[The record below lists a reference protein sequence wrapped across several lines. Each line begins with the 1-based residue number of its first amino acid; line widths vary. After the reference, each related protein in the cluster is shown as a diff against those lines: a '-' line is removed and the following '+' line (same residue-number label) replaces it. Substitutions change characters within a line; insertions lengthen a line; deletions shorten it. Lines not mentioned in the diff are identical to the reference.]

1 MLFVSIKSAVIFVP
15 DDTAKTGYAKPMMLQ
30 RVMGTPLLTWLVQ
43 SLLTDGVERYFLV
56 CLDRF
61 REEAKR
67 CFPAEAELMT
77 VSDAEAADRM
87 HVFLSTAEDNEYQVM
102 VVTGP
107 CVYIA
112 AEALIED
119 EEDAPLRAHACRV
132 DREIFMEALDAA
144 DFSFGRFLVEN
155 GSAYTNR
162 EGMFSVTS
170 VEELADWQPILKRSY
185 LYDLAHRG
193 VEIWDY
199 DNCYVDPSARI
210 GGGTELL
217 PGTIIRGKCVVG
229 HDCVIGPNAYL
240 EDAVIGNATRINA
253 SQVYGATIGND
264 CNIGPYACIR
274 QDCKLANRTRAGC
287 FVELQD
293 TKLGEG
299 TQVPRLSHLSAT
311 EAGKNCDFGALSV
324 SVNYDAQ
331 ASDRIVVEDDAVIG
345 CNTNLIA
352 PVEIGCGAY
361 VAAGTTL
368 TDDVPAQA
376 LAIARV
382 RQNNKRDWAGK
393 NK

>member
-162 EGMFSVTS
+162 ES
-170 VEELADWQPILKRSY
+170 
-185 LYDLAHRG
+185 
-193 VEIWDY
+193 
-199 DNCYVDPSARI
+199 
-210 GGGTELL
+210 
-217 PGTIIRGKCVVG
+217 
-229 HDCVIGPNAYL
+229 
-240 EDAVIGNATRINA
+240 
-253 SQVYGATIGND
+253 
-264 CNIGPYACIR
+264 
-274 QDCKLANRTRAGC
+274 
-287 FVELQD
+287 
-293 TKLGEG
+293 
-299 TQVPRLSHLSAT
+299 
-311 EAGKNCDFGALSV
+311 
-324 SVNYDAQ
+324 
-331 ASDRIVVEDDAVIG
+331 
-345 CNTNLIA
+345 
-352 PVEIGCGAY
+352 
-361 VAAGTTL
+361 
-368 TDDVPAQA
+368 
-376 LAIARV
+376 
-382 RQNNKRDWAGK
+382 
-393 NK
+393 

>member
-1 MLFVSIKSAVIFVP
+1 MLYVSIQSAVIFVP
-15 DDTAKTGYAKPMMLQ
+15 DDTAKTGCAKPMMLQ

-43 SLLTDGVERYFLV
+43 SLLADGVERYFLV
-56 CLDRF
+56 CLDHF

-67 CFPAEAELMT
+67 CFPEEAKLMT

-87 HVFLSTAEDNEYQVM
+87 HVFLSTADETERQVM

-112 AEALIED
+112 AEALMGED
-119 EEDAPLRAHACRV
+119 DEAPHRAHACRV
-132 DREIFMEALDAA
+132 DRETFMEALDED

-155 GSAYTNR
+155 GAAYTDR

-170 VEELADWQPILKRSY
+170 VEELADWQPILKRTH
-185 LYDLAHRG
+185 LYDLAHHG

-199 DNCYVDPSARI
+199 DNCYVDPCARV
-210 GGGTELL
+210 GSGTVLM
-217 PGTIIRGKCVVG
+217 PGTIIRGRSVVG
-229 HDCVIGPNAYL
+229 RDCVIGPNTYL
-240 EDAVIGNATRINA
+240 EDAVIGNATTVNA
-253 SQVYGATIGND
+253 SQVYDSTVGND
-264 CNIGPYACIR
+264 CSVGPFAYIR
-274 QDCKLANRTRAGC
+274 PDCKLANRTQAGS

-293 TKLGEG
+293 TKLGEA
-299 TQVPRLSHLSAT
+299 TRVPRLSYLSST
-311 EAGKNCDFGALSV
+311 DAGKNCDFGAVSV
-324 SVNYDAQ
+324 SVNYDCQ
-331 ASDRIVVEDDAVIG
+331 ATDRIVVEDDAVIG

-352 PVEIGCGAY
+352 PVQIGNGAY

>member
-1 MLFVSIKSAVIFVP
+1 MSIQSAVIFVP
-15 DDTAKTGYAKPMMLQ
+15 DDTAKTGYARPMMLQ
-30 RVMGTPLLTWLVQ
+30 RIMGTPLLTWLVQ
-43 SLLTDGVERYFLV
+43 SLLADGVERYFLV

-61 REEAKR
+61 REEAKA
-67 CFPAEAELMT
+67 CFPAQAELMT

-87 HVFLSTAEDNEYQVM
+87 HVFLSTADENEDEVM

-112 AEALIED
+112 AEALMD
-119 EEDAPLRAHACRV
+119 EETEMPHKAHACRV
-132 DREIFMEALDAA
+132 ERETFMEALDED

-155 GSAYTNR
+155 GAAYTDR
-162 EGMFSVTS
+162 DGMFSITS
-170 VEELADWQPILKRSY
+170 VEELGDWQPILKRTY
-185 LYDLAHRG
+185 LYELAHRG

-199 DNCYVDPSARI
+199 DNCYVDPCARI
-210 GGGTELL
+210 GGGTVLM
-217 PGTIIRGKCVVG
+217 PGTIIRGKSVVG
-229 HDCVIGPNAYL
+229 HDCVIGPNTYL
-240 EDAVIGNATRINA
+240 EDAAIGNGTRVNA
-253 SQVYGATIGND
+253 SQIYDATVGND
-264 CNIGPYACIR
+264 CSIGPYAYIR
-274 QDCKLANRTRAGC
+274 PDCKLANRVQAGC
-287 FVELQD
+287 FVELRD

-299 TQVPRLSHLSAT
+299 TRVPRLSYLGGT
-311 EAGKNCDFGALSV
+311 DAGQRCDFGAVSV
-324 SVNYDAQ
+324 SVNYDSQ
-331 ASDRIVVEDDAVIG
+331 SDDRVVVEDEAVIG